1 MWNCGEATLH
11 YAEVSTNWKMVRI
24 CICGWAYA
32 WCIRSRQRLR
42 ILNGNACIERVR
54 VEEEEE
60 ERSLGGRQKKEEEEE
75 YITVRRGSTSHPAR

>member
-1 MWNCGEATLH
+1 MWKCGQATLH
-11 YAEVSTNWKMVRI
+11 YAEVSTNWKIVRT
-24 CICGWAYA
+24 CTCGWAYA

-42 ILNGNACIERVR
+42 ILNGNACIERVQ

-60 ERSLGGRQKKEEEEE
+60 ERKKKEEERRRV